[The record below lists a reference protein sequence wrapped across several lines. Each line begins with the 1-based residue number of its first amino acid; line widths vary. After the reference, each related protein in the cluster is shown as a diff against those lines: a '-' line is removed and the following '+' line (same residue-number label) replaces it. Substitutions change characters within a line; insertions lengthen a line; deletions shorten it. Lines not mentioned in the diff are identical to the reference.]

1 VAVDYEDRAL
11 GHTRVA
17 FDVIPP
23 YAVGGDQL
31 ALEVAD
37 ELERQA
43 AQLGGERLMR
53 EDRIDAD
60 SVDAYA
66 RGDRLVVP

>member
-1 VAVDYEDRAL
+1 VAVDDENRAL
-11 GHTRVA
+11 GHTRIA
-17 FDVIPP
+17 FDIIPP
-23 YAVGGDQL
+23 HAVGGDQL

-43 AQLGGERLMR
+43 TKLGGERLMR
-53 EDRIDAD
+53 EDGIDAD
-60 SVDAYA
+60 SVDADA